1 MQYFDDLKNAF
12 YMVDAENSEI
22 TFSEIIKPT
31 SLSGTFQNAK
41 IKKING
47 LDEMVIDPNVDT
59 WNAFKGLQIGQDLE
73 IGKWQLSE
81 RQIYTYIHE
90 CIMATYNH
98 NLTDPSIAE
107 PQQGPQKWKDLPN
120 DIRM

>member
-1 MQYFDDLKNAF
+1 
-12 YMVDAENSEI
+12 
-22 TFSEIIKPT
+22 
-31 SLSGTFQNAK
+31 
-41 IKKING
+41 
-47 LDEMVIDPNVDT
+47 MVIDPNVDT

-120 DIRM
+120 DIRLETGGFSNVQKPGNCRMIFYTRNTGPTAGEKTIKIQDYVFYLFQNH